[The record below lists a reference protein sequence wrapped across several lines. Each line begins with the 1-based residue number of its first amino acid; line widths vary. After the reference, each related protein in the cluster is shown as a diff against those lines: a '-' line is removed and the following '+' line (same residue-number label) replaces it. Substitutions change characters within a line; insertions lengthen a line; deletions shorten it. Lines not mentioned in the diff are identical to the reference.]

1 MFRILLTFFSIF
13 FLIGTLS
20 QAKPKNYDEC
30 ILENISKAKN
40 NAALFAVETACENL
54 FPKKEKPV
62 KKIKPEPVKTKSK
75 KFYLS
80 NVDAKWSGQYLSMEI
95 INDSKKFINKTIL
108 EFYLSPKGCA
118 HPPAAAT
125 YQAQKQLNRKG
136 FDAGVVDG
144 KWGEKTKQAVGQ
156 FQKANSLEVTR
167 MLDEKT
173 KSALGIDVLLG
184 YKVIAP
190 EGYYSQISAGR
201 SKEFK
206 FYVGGKK
213 SVCFSTA
220 GYADVPI

>member
-80 NVDAKWSGQYLSMEI
+80 NVNAKLSGQYLSIEI
-95 INDSKKFINKTIL
+95 INDTKHFITKTIL
-108 EFYLSPKGCA
+108 EYHGVIDCSI
-118 HPPAAAT
+118 PPAAAIL
-125 YQAQKQLNRKG
+125 QAQRKLNSKG
-136 FDAGVVDG
+136 FNAGAADG
-144 KWGEKTKQAVGQ
+144 KWGGKTKQAVGR
-156 FQKANSLEVTR
+156 FQKANNLEVTR
-167 MLDEKT
+167 ELDHKT
-173 KSALGIDVLLG
+173 KLALGIDSMLG
-184 YKVIAP
+184 RKVVAP
-190 EGYYSQISAGR
+190 EGYYSQISPGR

-206 FYVGGKK
+206 FYVGRTKGL
-213 SVCFSTA
+213 CFSSA
-220 GYADVPI
+220 GYADVPR